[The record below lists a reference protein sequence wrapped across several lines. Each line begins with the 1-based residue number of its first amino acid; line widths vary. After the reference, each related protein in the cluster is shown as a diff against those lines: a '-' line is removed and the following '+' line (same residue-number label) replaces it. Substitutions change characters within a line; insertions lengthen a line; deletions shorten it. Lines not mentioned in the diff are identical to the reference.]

1 MHELKAKRKDVKGAN
16 PSPNENSDILFTFI
30 LLFSFIVF
38 NYFIF
43 GSCKEPSKSLCP
55 CVCVFVFK
63 PELWLSQALSPP
75 MNVS

>member
-55 CVCVFVFK
+55 CVCVSVC
-63 PELWLSQALSPP
+63 LSSNLNYGSLRLSLPL
-75 MNVS
+75 